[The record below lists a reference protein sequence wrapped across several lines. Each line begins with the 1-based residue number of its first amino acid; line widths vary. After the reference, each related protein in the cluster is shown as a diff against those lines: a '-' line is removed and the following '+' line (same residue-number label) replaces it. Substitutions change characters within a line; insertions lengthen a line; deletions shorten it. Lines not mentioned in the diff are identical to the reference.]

1 MKNRLFRV
9 IWFISLI
16 WVGLCILGLLN
27 GVREDW
33 SIVII
38 WGILSLPGIGG
49 FVACYIVNG
58 SFSLPPKE

>member
-16 WVGLCILGLLN
+16 WVGLCLLGLLN

-38 WGILSLPGIGG
+38 WVILSLPGIGG
-49 FVACYIVNG
+49 FLVCYVVKG
-58 SFSLPPKE
+58 SFTLPPKE